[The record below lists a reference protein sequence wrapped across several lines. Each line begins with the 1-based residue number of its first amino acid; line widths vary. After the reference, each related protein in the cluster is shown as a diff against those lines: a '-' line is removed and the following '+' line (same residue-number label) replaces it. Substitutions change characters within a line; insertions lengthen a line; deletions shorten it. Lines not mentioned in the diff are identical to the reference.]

1 MAKLTKKK
9 RRLLFVRGQVHRHNT
24 MKKNNKKMRR
34 AKKKSTKGSGGTA
47 GSNKSLPLSVDAAAL
62 QQKLDDAWTGVN
74 TMGDGMRSGDTVV
87 AHGLT
92 TARGREINGKRGIIA
107 ADQSGQLEGRLAVE
121 FTQKGPAVGAS
132 LVTAVRSLPAKRLVL
147 YRLHGVKQNKDAVLA
162 ALRAG
167 DDGGLTM
174 EPVRLL
180 QPRTPTPSPHP

>member
-1 MAKLTKKK
+1 
-9 RRLLFVRGQVHRHNT
+9 

-47 GSNKSLPLSVDAAAL
+47 GSSNKSLPLSVPLSVDAAAS
-62 QQKLDDAWTGVN
+62 QQNLDDAWTGVN
-74 TMGDGMRSGDTVV
+74 AMGDGMRSGDTVV

-121 FTQKGPAVGAS
+121 FTQRGPAVGAS
-132 LVTAVRSLPAKRLVL
+132 LTAVRSLPAKRLVL